1 MEAQKIDRHE
11 YARLLEGMTA
21 EDIISSQEFK
31 RALKSYASIEVRL
44 MKRHMRSRFLAT
56 VPNGLNTALRMVM
69 HNEWNADS
77 LTQAFREVIA
87 RRSNRSANEREL
99 VRCICMKAYGAAM
112 REIVDRI
119 SKTEINRNNGKT

>member
-1 MEAQKIDRHE
+1 MEAQKIDRQE

-21 EDIISSQEFK
+21 EDIISSDEFK
-31 RALKSYASIEVRL
+31 RSLKNYASIEVRL
-44 MKRHMRSRFLAT
+44 MKRHLRSRFLAT

-99 VRCICMKAYGAAM
+99 IRCLCMRAYGAAM
-112 REIVDRI
+112 REIVENL
-119 SKTEINRNNGKT
+119 KTK